1 MIISWYYFFS
11 DVKNNCEFE
20 KKNFPQVKILIDPVV
35 SEKKKC
41 LDINVA
47 VKNERPQIIVR

>member
-1 MIISWYYFFS
+1 M
-11 DVKNNCEFE
+11 
-20 KKNFPQVKILIDPVV
+20 DPVV

-47 VKNERPQIIVR
+47 VKNERPQIIVRWQVKG